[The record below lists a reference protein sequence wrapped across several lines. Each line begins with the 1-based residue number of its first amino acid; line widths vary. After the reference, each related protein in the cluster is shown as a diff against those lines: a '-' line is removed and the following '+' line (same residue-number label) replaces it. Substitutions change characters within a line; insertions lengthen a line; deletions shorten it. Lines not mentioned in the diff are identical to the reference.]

1 MTKKK
6 VSVLIPFYN
15 EQDVLPLLF
24 ERMNTF
30 MDSMPSYD
38 WEVLM
43 TNDGSTDGSID
54 LVREKHSLD
63 SRWRYI
69 DLSRNY
75 GKEVAMMAGLDN
87 VTGDCVVIMDAD
99 LQHPPEVIAKMLSLW
114 EGGADDVYGKR
125 RSRGKEPWLR
135 KQFSLLFYRILQ
147 STTRI
152 PVLQNAGDFRLLDR
166 CCIDA
171 LCSMR
176 ETQRYTKGLYCWIGF
191 TKAEVLFDQGDRV
204 AGETKW
210 NFFKLLGLAIEGI
223 TSYTTAPL
231 RFATF
236 VGMICS
242 IISFMTMMYYLV
254 KSLIWGDAVQGFPT
268 LIVTL
273 LLVGGLILFCLGVI
287 GEYLGRVF
295 MEVKGRPAYFVREID
310 GKTKRSSQAQI
321 EK

>member
-1 MTKKK
+1 MKKI
-6 VSVLIPFYN
+6 SVLIPFYN
-15 EQDVLPLLF
+15 EQDVLPMLF
-24 ERMNTF
+24 ERMDSF
-30 MDSMPSYD
+30 MESMPAYE

-43 TNDGSTDGSID
+43 VNDGSKDRSLN
-54 LVREKHSLD
+54 LVREKHKLD
-63 SRWRYI
+63 ERWRYI

-75 GKEVAMMAGLDN
+75 GKEVAMMAGLDA

-99 LQHPPEVIAKMLSLW
+99 LQHPPEVIEKMVSLW

-125 RSRGKEPWLR
+125 RTRGKEPWLR

-152 PVLQNAGDFRLLDR
+152 EVLQNAGDFRLLDR

-171 LCSMR
+171 LCTLR
-176 ETQRYTKGLYCWIGF
+176 ETQRYTKGLYCWIGY
-191 TKAEVLFDQGDRV
+191 TKAEVLFDQEDRL

-210 NFFKLLGLAIEGI
+210 NFLKLLGFAIEGI

-231 RFATF
+231 RFATI
-236 VGMICS
+236 VGMVCS
-242 IISFMTMMYYLV
+242 LVSFVVMIYFLV
-254 KSLIWGDAVQGFPT
+254 KSMIWGDVVQGFPT

-273 LLVGGLILFCLGVI
+273 LLVGGLILFCLGII

-295 MEVKGRPAYFVREID
+295 IEVKGRPAYFVREVD
-310 GKTKRSSQAQI
+310 GKTNRSDNR
-321 EK
+321 

>member
-1 MTKKK
+1 M
-6 VSVLIPFYN
+6 
-15 EQDVLPLLF
+15 LF
-24 ERMNTF
+24 ERMDAF
-30 MDSMPSYD
+30 MDSMPNYE

-43 TNDGSTDGSID
+43 TNDGSSDGSLA
-54 LVREKHSLD
+54 LVREKHQQD
-63 SRWRYI
+63 DRWRYI

-87 VTGDCVVIMDAD
+87 VTGDCVVLMDAD
-99 LQHPPEVIAKMLSLW
+99 LQHPPEVIEKMLSLW

-125 RSRGKEPWLR
+125 RTRGKEPWLR

-191 TKAEVLFDQGDRV
+191 TKAEVLFDQDDRA

-236 VGMICS
+236 VGMACS
-242 IISFMTMMYYLV
+242 MISFIVMIYFLV
-254 KSLIWGDAVQGFPT
+254 KSLIWGDIVQGFPT

-273 LLVGGLILFCLGVI
+273 LLVGGLILFCLGII

-295 MEVKGRPAYFVREID
+295 MEVKGRPAYFVKEVDGEKVNSAQNKRGGGKMLIFNALRLFREC
-310 GKTKRSSQAQI
+310 A
-321 EK
+321 